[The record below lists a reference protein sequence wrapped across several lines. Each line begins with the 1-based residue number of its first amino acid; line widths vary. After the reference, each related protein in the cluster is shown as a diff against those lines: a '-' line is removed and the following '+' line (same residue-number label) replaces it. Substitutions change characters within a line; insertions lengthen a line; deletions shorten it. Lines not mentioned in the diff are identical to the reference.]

1 MHIGCSV
8 VVRLKTYPVHVSY
21 VMVLSTHV
29 KETLSHL
36 SDDRLFRNLNALDLF
51 VGSFT
56 IPDEGLLVLCTDWFN
71 LG

>member
-1 MHIGCSV
+1 MIIMSWGYISTFFFEEV
-8 VVRLKTYPVHVSY
+8 YI
-21 VMVLSTHV
+21 STHV